1 MLVFRGMESPLVF
14 ILSMCETF
22 RGLGV
27 GLGRNMLDHKFGWPW
42 VQCRGKTLGLDIW
55 VFSLRELFNSTD
67 EVHKTIVFW

>member
-1 MLVFRGMESPLVF
+1 MLVFRGMELPLVF

-42 VQCRGKTLGLDIW
+42 VQCRGKTLGLDI
-55 VFSLRELFNSTD
+55 
-67 EVHKTIVFW
+67 